1 VKAGS
6 STVEVVDG
14 VVQLNDIVTF
24 YRPIGE
30 EPPAYRHV
38 RNIVKLQNIIF
49 NINLIF
55 AQPEWASAPLVPDD
69 QVVVLA
75 EAKKPKQAK
84 AAIFA
89 LIDNLAELAIIS
101 DPKTAKKN
109 TTAVINSQN
118 PDRLDVKVPVQ
129 ISGNTDIIS
138 IDLEFGFFFGQAL
151 AA

>member
-1 VKAGS
+1 
-6 STVEVVDG
+6 
-14 VVQLNDIVTF
+14 
-24 YRPIGE
+24 
-30 EPPAYRHV
+30 
-38 RNIVKLQNIIF
+38 
-49 NINLIF
+49 
-55 AQPEWASAPLVPDD
+55 
-69 QVVVLA
+69 VVVLA